1 MPSSPSAV
9 RRSSVATLL
18 TGVLVVAVYFVL
30 RGLEIGKIGA
40 ETDIGGG
47 MLLLMGYVLTALG
60 AVLVGRDL
68 LHHRSRGH

>member
-1 MPSSPSAV
+1 MPSSPSPV

-18 TGVLVVAVYFVL
+18 TGVLAVAVYFVL

-47 MLLLMGYVLTALG
+47 LLLLVGYVLTALG
-60 AVLVGRDL
+60 VVLVGRDL
-68 LHHRSRGH
+68 LHRRSRGH